1 MRVLPGD
8 NLGTTHLVSGGAV
21 KAPALRVSTL
31 SIQEPSTSP
40 PYFDGVQLSSRTQHV
55 AGFSPHGITK
65 FGASSPVA
73 R

>member
-40 PYFDGVQLSSRTQHV
+40 PYFDGV
-55 AGFSPHGITK
+55 
-65 FGASSPVA
+65 
-73 R
+73 